1 MDQRTSAID
10 QDLKDIAQTRIAI
23 AEKLDVLAQQI
34 THRVEDVTM
43 TCSDMLNRATDNI
56 VAFVNKTKAVMD
68 PVHRIDRHPWLML
81 GGALCA
87 GYAIGLIE
95 QVNRHPRR
103 GVYPHYPPGVRGP
116 RVMPAPAQRKA
127 QSKQS
132 EGVYDYYPDE
142 SQSSVR
148 GTGGNGSSLWSSLS
162 REFGPD
168 TEEAKRMVLQVGRT
182 LLFELARKAMP
193 EIARTLDM
201 TLSALTPKNE
211 HSSRTQSTSN
221 KGSDGVN
228 SRSNDAQPSAQAT

>member
-1 MDQRTSAID
+1 
-10 QDLKDIAQTRIAI
+10 
-23 AEKLDVLAQQI
+23 
-34 THRVEDVTM
+34 
-43 TCSDMLNRATDNI
+43 
-56 VAFVNKTKAVMD
+56 
-68 PVHRIDRHPWLML
+68 
-81 GGALCA
+81 
-87 GYAIGLIE
+87 
-95 QVNRHPRR
+95 
-103 GVYPHYPPGVRGP
+103 
-116 RVMPAPAQRKA
+116 
-127 QSKQS
+127 
-132 EGVYDYYPDE
+132 VYDYYPDE

-221 KGSDGVN
+221 KGTDGVN